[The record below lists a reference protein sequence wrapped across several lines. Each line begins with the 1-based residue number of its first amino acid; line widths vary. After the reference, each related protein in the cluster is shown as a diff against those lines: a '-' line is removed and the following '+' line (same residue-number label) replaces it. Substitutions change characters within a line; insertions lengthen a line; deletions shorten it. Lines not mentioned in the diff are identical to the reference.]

1 MLVRLRHSVCEVRQR
16 AEVSKRDRGVVK
28 GVREII
34 RCMFVIPLTKL
45 RDERGTPWNQRA
57 GWTVRQRRRLHLNSG
72 RAHRPRRPV
81 SVGGPILAAAP
92 SA

>member
-16 AEVSKRDRGVVK
+16 AEVSKKDRGVVK

-45 RDERGTPWNQRA
+45 RDERGTPWKQR
-57 GWTVRQRRRLHLNSG
+57 G
-72 RAHRPRRPV
+72 RMDC
-81 SVGGPILAAAP
+81 AP
-92 SA
+92 PPASAPE